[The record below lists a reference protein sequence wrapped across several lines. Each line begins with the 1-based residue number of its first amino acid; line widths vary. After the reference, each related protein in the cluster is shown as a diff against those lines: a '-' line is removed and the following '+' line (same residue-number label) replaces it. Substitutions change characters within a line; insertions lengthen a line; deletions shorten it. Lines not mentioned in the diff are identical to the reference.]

1 LAIGSVKLR
10 LVVASHAQIARQTAE
25 SGLEL
30 DAVGWRILVELQENA
45 RISFSELGRRIG
57 MTAPAV
63 AERVRRL
70 EEAGVIR
77 GYRVELDVERLGRP
91 LVALV
96 RLAARV
102 GVPAAEIKQAMADLP
117 EVLECYH
124 VTGEDCYFLKVA
136 VPHVSEL
143 EVLLEG
149 LVRFGNTTTS
159 IVISTPVRRRTI
171 SLA

>member
-1 LAIGSVKLR
+1 MSVVQPRYSK
-10 LVVASHAQIARQTAE
+10 QNGAE
-25 SGLEL
+25 ALEL
-30 DAVGWRILVELQENA
+30 DDVAWRIVVELQENA

-57 MTAPAV
+57 MTPPAV

-70 EEAGVIR
+70 EEAGIIR

-96 RLAARV
+96 RLASRA
-102 GVPAAEIKQAMADLP
+102 GVPAAEIKRAMAEQP

-136 VPHVSEL
+136 VPNVHEL

-159 IVISTPVRRRTI
+159 IVISTPVKRRTI
-171 SLA
+171 GP

>member
-1 LAIGSVKLR
+1 M
-10 LVVASHAQIARQTAE
+10 
-25 SGLEL
+25 
-30 DAVGWRILVELQENA
+30 GWRILVELQENA

-91 LVALV
+91 LVAP
-96 RLAARV
+96 RAA
-102 GVPAAEIKQAMADLP
+102 PEIKQAMADLP
-117 EVLECYH
+117 EVLESYH